1 MDVCSMYGCSG
12 IEAHATL
19 VVRYWEYQQGLCVA
33 MYIQVSPVCMYKKT
47 ISCMYIH
54 PIINGWSV

>member
-1 MDVCSMYGCSG
+1 MYGCSG